1 MMIFLDYGLFKSLQH
16 FQDGHW
22 KLFSSLYFPVTA
34 ILYQPERQPAPWPAA
49 GDSACLWAPAMP
61 LLQKGAQKHCGNP
74 PTNIKAWSMH
84 RWEKIKTEPFVPF
97 EQPLSS
103 GKIHL
108 KKCVCPFCPPLFY
121 FFPFRFWTWPK
132 RNFFIFLGISNECC
146 SDLTDIQ
153 AIWRSWQTI
162 IWKSSLSRPFQWWF
176 FLLHF
181 FSISCSE
188 PSRMTK
194 SFHIPI
200 CHLKVQKYLQGKQN
214 QFFNEAQTLALWFL
228 WLTNSPHCN
237 GFKAFAC

>member
-1 MMIFLDYGLFKSLQH
+1 MCFQMGTEPMMIFLDYGLFKSLQH

-49 GDSACLWAPAMP
+49 GDSACLWAPAIP

-108 KKCVCPFCPPLFY
+108 KNVFVLSVLLSSTFSPFVFGPDQKGTFLF
-121 FFPFRFWTWPK
+121 
-132 RNFFIFLGISNECC
+132 S
-146 SDLTDIQ
+146 
-153 AIWRSWQTI
+153 
-162 IWKSSLSRPFQWWF
+162 
-176 FLLHF
+176 
-181 FSISCSE
+181 
-188 PSRMTK
+188 
-194 SFHIPI
+194 
-200 CHLKVQKYLQGKQN
+200 
-214 QFFNEAQTLALWFL
+214 
-228 WLTNSPHCN
+228 
-237 GFKAFAC
+237 